1 MKATNV
7 SCVSCMICITS
18 LTFIASLKS
27 TPVLIR
33 RRPYRRRYRRCSS
46 RGSWIKQAHV
56 SRFPETRTPLWA
68 CFACRVPSTFGNEGA
83 AISVCHKKRLACL
96 VFAIGE
102 YFISSFATRYIVKHL
117 PSVFR
122 NFDVYLNASGDHAQ
136 EHWNVFAEV

>member
-1 MKATNV
+1 MRFVHDMHNV
-7 SCVSCMICITS
+7 ADFYCQSEKYARLDSSSPLSSSISSLFISWLMNKTS
-18 LTFIASLKS
+18 ART
-27 TPVLIR
+27 
-33 RRPYRRRYRRCSS
+33 
-46 RGSWIKQAHV
+46 QA
-56 SRFPETRTPLWA
+56 RFPETRTPLWA

-136 EHWNVFAEV
+136 EH